1 MGVAG
6 GRSLSTPIV
15 KEDLRDEDTV
25 AGIAVSPNPTIAPL
39 PEAPVLP
46 TAMDDTAV
54 EKDSG
59 SKSSESTMQPAEGE
73 AILVDESYFESQVP
87 EIKELETQVSELPET
102 PVTQIETYDSELPM
116 AKQNE
121 DTESTGDSTSELVVV
136 TEKAMPD
143 SSEKPQVEGRV
154 RDFNQSSLQEQSDR
168 VIERTKAIDLD
179 PKSLESNETVIGWR
193 QLAGETLLQQIRT
206 VLAGIGFLAIVVQ
219 LARR

>member
-1 MGVAG
+1 
-6 GRSLSTPIV
+6 
-15 KEDLRDEDTV
+15 
-25 AGIAVSPNPTIAPL
+25 
-39 PEAPVLP
+39 
-46 TAMDDTAV
+46 
-54 EKDSG
+54 
-59 SKSSESTMQPAEGE
+59 MQPAGEE

-87 EIKELETQVSELPET
+87 ETKELETQVSELPET

-121 DTESTGDSTSELVVV
+121 DTESTGDSTSELVAV

-143 SSEKPQVEGRV
+143 SSEKPQVEGSV

-168 VIERTKAIDLD
+168 VIERTKAIDLG
-179 PKSLESNETVIGWR
+179 PKSLESNETVIGWK

>member
-1 MGVAG
+1 
-6 GRSLSTPIV
+6 
-15 KEDLRDEDTV
+15 
-25 AGIAVSPNPTIAPL
+25 
-39 PEAPVLP
+39 
-46 TAMDDTAV
+46 
-54 EKDSG
+54 
-59 SKSSESTMQPAEGE
+59 MQLAEGE

-87 EIKELETQVSELPET
+87 ETKELETQVSELPET

-121 DTESTGDSTSELVVV
+121 DTESTGDSTSELVAV

-143 SSEKPQVEGRV
+143 SSEKPQVEGSV

-179 PKSLESNETVIGWR
+179 PKSLESNETVIGWK